1 MAIDKKTDSDTP
13 HYHHGDLR
21 NALLQAAEQLL
32 VEQGVAGLSLRAVA
46 KQAGVSHAAPYR
58 HFRDKAALLRA
69 LAQSGFERLATV
81 MQAATDVVAHNPE
94 LKLVEAGVAY
104 VRLAIEQP
112 EISQLMFG
120 GSVAPQGDEAYQQAA
135 RAAFEALAEIIREG
149 VSAGVFRDR
158 DPEEL
163 ALAAWTAMHGMA
175 MLMTAH
181 LLGAGSMGQAD
192 LDEQVSSVARIVIYG
207 ISK

>member
-1 MAIDKKTDSDTP
+1 MNTDAEGP

-21 NALLQAAEQLL
+21 NALLAAAEQLL

-69 LAQSGFERLATV
+69 LAQSGFERLAAV
-81 MQAATDVVAHNPE
+81 ILAATETVSHSPE
-94 LKLVEAGVAY
+94 QKLLEAGVAY
-104 VRLAIEQP
+104 VRLAVDQP

-120 GSVAPQGDEAYQQAA
+120 GGIKPQGDMAYRQVA
-135 RAAFEALAEIIREG
+135 RAAFDALVEIIQEG
-149 VSAGVFRDR
+149 VRTGAFRDR
-158 DPEEL
+158 DPQEL
-163 ALAAWTAMHGMA
+163 ALVAWTAMHGMA

-181 LLGAGSMGQAD
+181 LLDTDSTGAAGV
-192 LDEQVSSVARIVIYG
+192 DEQVRSVARNVIYG